1 MDHSRPRP
9 TLPGSTPAPAPSG
22 KTSVYQTTAAPHF
35 DARPFV
41 PPTTGEV
48 YGAETGSFGGGDT
61 GGGSTFAATQY
72 RRSQERAITKMV
84 NKLPVQIRESVQSIV
99 SMTLSA
105 SEIAQKNLEM
115 SHHEV
120 IDLRNELSRKHI
132 ELETAQKTVT
142 IYREKLRGMSEG
154 MVTLK
159 DDLDHKGRHN
169 LRNQKYLARLS
180 STNKMLIGSL
190 HALDVT
196 PPSPVTRS
204 ADRKHR
210 SIMLKPMSINDAGL
224 GDGPG
229 ADGAGQLI
237 SRPTSPTTP
246 GGGLPQQNDNTATTN
261 APLLSGGGGGKALP
275 KESNAVYAN
284 EKLRA
289 SLLRVAR
296 EHYLSQ
302 KMSEGL
308 ERKVDVLK
316 QNLRNAESKNK
327 QLINE
332 LNEMRSVHSEESAP
346 HKTVPG
352 ASSTSAAAASA
363 TASAAAPVVGGASQ
377 PSAARIR
384 FFGKIDDRFKA
395 CLKRE
400 SISAEVGLMTTR
412 RILEFMSHAPA
423 SMGLAEAAAF
433 LVSREACKIFDV
445 EFIGL
450 FRKRA
455 VLPGPGGRVSQEF
468 EVERW
473 NMRADKPETFALGPR
488 AKGAARCL
496 AYDTIMQGHP
506 LRNNNPRVGSYDPDV
521 DAGPGVGA
529 FILFSFFHPRPFF
542 HFFLCTLLTLP
553 CSPSPPPR
561 PCLTQWYRGS

>member
-1 MDHSRPRP
+1 
-9 TLPGSTPAPAPSG
+9 
-22 KTSVYQTTAAPHF
+22 
-35 DARPFV
+35 
-41 PPTTGEV
+41 
-48 YGAETGSFGGGDT
+48 
-61 GGGSTFAATQY
+61 
-72 RRSQERAITKMV
+72 MV

-120 IDLRNELSRKHI
+120 IDLKNELSRKNI

-190 HALDVT
+190 NALDVN

-210 SIMLKPMSINDAGL
+210 SIMLKPMSLNDAGL
-224 GDGPG
+224 GDGAG
-229 ADGAGQLI
+229 ADGGGQLI
-237 SRPTSPTTP
+237 SRPTSPATP
-246 GGGLPQQNDNTATTN
+246 GGLQQQHDPTTATN
-261 APLLSGGGGGKALP
+261 APLLTGGGGGKALP

-302 KMSEGL
+302 KLSEGL
-308 ERKVDVLK
+308 ERKIDVLK

-327 QLINE
+327 QLLNE

-346 HKTVPG
+346 HKTVP
-352 ASSTSAAAASA
+352 SSSSSAAA
-363 TASAAAPVVGGASQ
+363 VGGASQ
-377 PSAARIR
+377 PSATKVR
-384 FFGKIDDRFKA
+384 FFGKTDDRFKA

-423 SMGLAEAAAF
+423 SMGLSEIAAF

-445 EFIGL
+445 ELIGL

-455 VLPGPGGRVSQEF
+455 ILPGPSGRVPQEF
-468 EVERW
+468 EVERY
-473 NMRADKPETFALGPR
+473 NMRTDKPDAFTLGPR

-496 AYDTIMQGHP
+496 VYDSIMQGHP

-521 DAGPGVGA
+521 DAGPGVGTSA
-529 FILFSFFHPRPFF
+529 LFFYCPLHPFAFSFFSALF
-542 HFFLCTLLTLP
+542 
-553 CSPSPPPR
+553 
-561 PCLTQWYRGS
+561 